1 MGSQDPRNDRLPRSW
16 IAARSLRSSAL
27 SLSSSPL
34 ATASLSLRSF
44 LLVFLPPCVYTC
56 ARIEPTRIPRCLFLS
71 TRTPLYDVPSLGHDL
86 FLLFSLPLSACPS
99 TGSDGETSNTGE
111 NACPRCCS
119 LLRPPTRPSRDKIS
133 RISGGNYPM
142 KEDSTERSYIPFR
155 NLREG

>member
-27 SLSSSPL
+27 SLLFPPRYRFPISPIL
-34 ATASLSLRSF
+34 PPRLS
-44 LLVFLPPCVYTC
+44 PPCVYTC